1 MGGLRAT
8 KMSRD
13 MVLSELGAQRAW
25 QLGAVQLIYLEPAGG
40 LGIIRYTRPRPG
52 LSLSPDGDGKDWP
65 AAAVDDCSV
74 CGTCGAEWEASQ
86 RACSWCQN
94 EGRVPAC
101 RVPDARRSLIG

>member
-40 LGIIRYTRPRPG
+40 LGIIRYTRRPRARLSRAGCLPRAPG
-52 LSLSPDGDGKDWP
+52 ETHQPRTNASKSGLITSELVVSMPCGKP
-65 AAAVDDCSV
+65 
-74 CGTCGAEWEASQ
+74 G
-86 RACSWCQN
+86 
-94 EGRVPAC
+94 
-101 RVPDARRSLIG
+101 